1 MSLRPSLQTACRAL
15 ALRSRPLAQRQEP
28 LIWAATKRGYSDEL
42 RKGERSQIPVLKKTE
57 NAAFPQGQEVPESA
71 PGQQQ
76 VWRFCYQEEED
87 YMGERGEENKEML
100 TIHFCS
106 QQTRHLK
113 LLRR

>member
-1 MSLRPSLQTACRAL
+1 MSLRPTLQTACRAL

-28 LIWAATKRGYSDEL
+28 LVWAATKRGYSDEL

-76 VWRFCYQEEED
+76 VWISDAR
-87 YMGERGEENKEML
+87 RRNKTWTNGMVRMRE
-100 TIHFCS
+100 C
-106 QQTRHLK
+106 
-113 LLRR
+113 